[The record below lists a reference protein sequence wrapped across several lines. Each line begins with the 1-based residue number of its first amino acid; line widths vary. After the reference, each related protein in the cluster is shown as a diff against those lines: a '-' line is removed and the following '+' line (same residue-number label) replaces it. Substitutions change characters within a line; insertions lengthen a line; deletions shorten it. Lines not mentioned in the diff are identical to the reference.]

1 MTTTSTAAATDA
13 RPRSQRWIRVAL
25 VASLALNLG
34 IAGAFGSA
42 YWRFRRE
49 APFAAGPVG
58 MPGNL
63 LGFTAS
69 LPPERRSDIMRRTGE
84 QRRSLR
90 PLRAEVQAARLAA
103 RAAFLAEP
111 FDRQAFA
118 KAQAQVLE
126 AEMRARKETQ
136 ALFVEIAGSLSRE
149 ERQAFARWQPEGPRA
164 GREPGGRGKR
174 QDFGRNSDVAPGL
187 PENPDRTD
195 PVDPAGK
202 AR

>member
-1 MTTTSTAAATDA
+1 MTPTVDA
-13 RPRSQRWIRVAL
+13 PTEAKPSWQRWTRVAL
-25 VASLALNLG
+25 VASLAVNLG
-34 IAGAFGSA
+34 IAGACASA
-42 YWRFRRE
+42 YWRLRRE
-49 APFAAGPVG
+49 APFAAVSVNL
-58 MPGNL
+58 PGNL
-63 LGFTAS
+63 LGFTS
-69 LPPERRSDIMRRTGE
+69 TLTPERRSAIMRQTGD

-103 RAAFLAEP
+103 RTVFLADP
-111 FDRQAFA
+111 FDREAFA
-118 KAQAQVLE
+118 KAQAQVLD
-126 AEMRARKETQ
+126 AEFRARKETQ
-136 ALFVEIAGSLSRE
+136 AMFIEIAGALSRE

-187 PENPDRTD
+187 PENQDRTD